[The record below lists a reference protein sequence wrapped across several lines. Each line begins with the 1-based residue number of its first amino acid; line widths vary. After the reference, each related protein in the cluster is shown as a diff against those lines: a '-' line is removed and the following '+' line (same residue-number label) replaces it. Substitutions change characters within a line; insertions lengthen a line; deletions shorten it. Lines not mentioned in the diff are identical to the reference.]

1 MCFTT
6 QCDEIDIKKV
16 STAIG
21 KMCDYYP
28 LIGVCI
34 IVGGIGYAGYRWFM
48 RDFERVKNDVTG
60 IRSTTSQIKIDVEG
74 LQASHIE
81 LKQKVDNVLTI
92 QTAHGG
98 QLKSLKQATDNV
110 KVVVDA
116 HTSTLSTIQNRTD
129 QIKSQVDDIQRT
141 SKAIED
147 HLKKV
152 IEERLKKVEEDGIKT
167 AADLKEQIAQA
178 SRASAQQHAVVVRKL
193 DNVGDGVNGVQKQL
207 TDGVTV
213 AAINPALRASLAGIT
228 SGTPS
233 SARLPGPMHSR
244 KLLTASSGS

>member
-1 MCFTT
+1 V
-6 QCDEIDIKKV
+6 Q
-16 STAIG
+16 S
-21 KMCDYYP
+21 
-28 LIGVCI
+28 
-34 IVGGIGYAGYRWFM
+34 
-48 RDFERVKNDVTG
+48 
-60 IRSTTSQIKIDVEG
+60 
-74 LQASHIE
+74 LQESHDE

-98 QLKSLKQATDNV
+98 QLRNLKQATDNV

-116 HTSTLSTIQNRTD
+116 HTNTLSTIQNRTD

-167 AADLKEQIAQA
+167 AADLKLQIAQA

-193 DNVGDGVNGVQKQL
+193 NDVGDGVNGVQKQL

-213 AAINPALRASLAGIT
+213 AAINPPLRAILEGIT

-233 SARLPGPMHSR
+233 SARLSGPMPSR
-244 KLLTASSGS
+244 KLLAAPSGS